1 MQLYEQKFEDALSYL
16 SRPDILHPTGDKPI
30 CYVNYDVE
38 DAMEV
43 YRMINP
49 TLVPKAKYH
58 GFADVRV
65 VSLGNEIQQY
75 IKNHDYHQPE
85 FWGDNDFNEKEL
97 FQSIREEILNNNF
110 LTTRLLSIQEEMCQ
124 LPHPLLIL
132 KDLELLH
139 PFDKIGRVEQII
151 YNQIQIPFLVLYPGR
166 TQGINA
172 RTFLNIYPMDGSYR
186 SKNF

>member
-43 YRMINP
+43 YRMINS

-85 FWGDNDFNEKEL
+85 FWGDDDFSEKEL

-110 LTTRLLSIQEEMCQ
+110 LSMSLSK
-124 LPHPLLIL
+124 PL
-132 KDLELLH
+132 DN
-139 PFDKIGRVEQII
+139 GI
-151 YNQIQIPFLVLYPGR
+151 YPNFLVIQNHLL
-166 TQGINA
+166 QSLDNA
-172 RTFLNIYPMDGSYR
+172 QIMDLKFG
-186 SKNF
+186 

>member
-43 YRMINP
+43 YRMINS

-85 FWGDNDFNEKEL
+85 FWGIALTIDCNLMSRNRNYSLRNLPAEKSYSDNFRRN
-97 FQSIREEILNNNF
+97 
-110 LTTRLLSIQEEMCQ
+110 
-124 LPHPLLIL
+124 
-132 KDLELLH
+132 
-139 PFDKIGRVEQII
+139 
-151 YNQIQIPFLVLYPGR
+151 
-166 TQGINA
+166 
-172 RTFLNIYPMDGSYR
+172 
-186 SKNF
+186 